1 MMIFLASSVT
11 LRASSA
17 ALADR
22 LEAAGHVVCL
32 PCNPEGRTE
41 LEIFQDNANE
51 IERCDVVFALWS
63 GASDGTPMDVA
74 MAIALGKPVYVT
86 LIASAGLL
94 QHRKQ
99 YPNDVL
105 MRRAWA
111 LFGELPKIEEW
122 WEEQAPA
129 ATHGGD
135 SGK

>member
-1 MMIFLASSVT
+1 MSLKAN
-11 LRASSA
+11 SA

-22 LEAAGHVVCL
+22 LEGAGHEVCF

-41 LEIFQDNANE
+41 LQIFQDNANE

-63 GASDGTPMDVA
+63 GVSDGTPMDVA

-94 QHRKQ
+94 QIRKQ

-105 MRRAWA
+105 MRRAWR

-129 ATHGGD
+129 ATQGGD